1 MQHTLKIYWPQYL
14 PSPMVECN
22 LNPWLEFL
30 AAQPKKEIFTEYILK
45 STYRGGAQVGFMGI
59 TF

>member
-1 MQHTLKIYWPQYL
+1 MI
-14 PSPMVECN
+14 ECN

-30 AAQPKKEIFTEYILK
+30 APYPKKEIFTEHIKKNIY
-45 STYRGGAQVGFMGI
+45 SAGAQLGFMGI

>member
-1 MQHTLKIYWPQYL
+1 MQYTLQTYWLQYL

-30 AAQPKKEIFTEYILK
+30 AAYPKKEIFTEHIQK
-45 STYRGGAQVGFMGI
+45 NIHSAGAKLGFMGI